1 MLSNGHHRSL
11 LQTSKITE
19 MLKQPTLGTLSPET
33 TATTSSG
40 YSTGGSSVSTS
51 INPSL
56 KKSSVSSSS
65 TGGKQLLQQQ
75 QQQQQHKTKSKGK
88 KNIIHVAKRPYLRSS
103 YFDSASTDDIY
114 YVFLIYTSC
123 IYLSFYSPTNTEKK
137 AQYITIVLICQ
148 HLPLVEILVLTSSFF
163 LFIVNIDTF
172 SCIPPTM
179 MVFDDDKNVFF
190 VILCFKD
197 FSIFLLN

>member
-88 KNIIHVAKRPYLRSS
+88 KNIIHVAKGPIYALAISIVLLQMTFTMYFSS
-103 YFDSASTDDIY
+103 IHHVSIY
-114 YVFLIYTSC
+114 HSILQQNRKKSPIYNYCTNLPAFALGRNSLPNFVFFFIHCKHRYIFLYTSYYDG
-123 IYLSFYSPTNTEKK
+123 I
-137 AQYITIVLICQ
+137 
-148 HLPLVEILVLTSSFF
+148 
-163 LFIVNIDTF
+163 
-172 SCIPPTM
+172 
-179 MVFDDDKNVFF
+179 
-190 VILCFKD
+190 
-197 FSIFLLN
+197 